1 MAGKLWEMAVLSGQW
16 TWGDDL
22 PKSQEWLPVSKAN
35 SQRLMENN
43 AFIVIRTKGKY
54 SRFRKVVE
62 DEASDL
68 TLWQNSGMEKLLL
81 RQVKDNFM
89 WCVHA
94 DHNPEASFK
103 ERAAEADLITRQQQ
117 VILVSSVTGG
127 LLSQV
132 LTFVWGLLRSKAM
145 AAVQW
150 EFCRGVRPT
159 GDGVSLVEQAWQPV
173 TNYEM
178 ILGLDNGR
186 EDDGF
191 WYEGQ
196 AWHCLTADSF
206 EMRLYQSLT
215 NPANNIIVRPRRRY
229 NIILEVYA
237 SIIRGTTWVRFQ
249 ARYKAT
255 NNVAADIRIHGVDGI
270 SFYELQWY
278 LRDSI
283 KPPEDAALQIMSTA
297 HDERVLSVFDC
308 MLYVRGSSQP
318 NYKPR
323 YRILEKTEPGE
334 CRLREF
340 FLPVTD

>member
-1 MAGKLWEMAVLSGQW
+1 MYMLRIAAFRGL
-16 TWGDDL
+16 
-22 PKSQEWLPVSKAN
+22 KA
-35 SQRLMENN
+35 
-43 AFIVIRTKGKY
+43 
-54 SRFRKVVE
+54 
-62 DEASDL
+62 
-68 TLWQNSGMEKLLL
+68 
-81 RQVKDNFM
+81 
-89 WCVHA
+89 
-94 DHNPEASFK
+94 
-103 ERAAEADLITRQQQ
+103 
-117 VILVSSVTGG
+117 
-127 LLSQV
+127 
-132 LTFVWGLLRSKAM
+132 GLLRSKAM

-196 AWHCLTADSF
+196 AWHCLTADTF

-215 NPANNIIVRPRRRY
+215 NPGNNIIVRPRRRY